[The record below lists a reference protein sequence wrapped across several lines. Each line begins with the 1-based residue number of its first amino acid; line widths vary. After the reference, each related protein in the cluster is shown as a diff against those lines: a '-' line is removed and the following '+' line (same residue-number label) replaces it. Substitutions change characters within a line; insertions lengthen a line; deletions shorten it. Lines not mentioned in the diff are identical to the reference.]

1 MSERYGHKDYQNKT
15 LESLARYLRRCRELN
30 DPAQAF
36 LEVTRELWGAG
47 HPYNRVHR
55 LGNGAEMPLD
65 MPFVCLR
72 VPTGG
77 GKTVIG
83 ARAIKVVRDE
93 LLDTDS
99 PLVLWLVPS
108 DAIRVQTLSV
118 MRDRSHPLAQVLVEE
133 LGPVEVLDG
142 EAAMNLR
149 PAMLNSGAV
158 IIVATIQSFRV
169 EKLEGRKVY
178 DNSGQLMDHFDF
190 IPQEVKNQFP
200 HGFPHSLANVLR
212 LRRPLVVVDEA
223 HNVRTGTSMET
234 LERFQPRA
242 VLELTATP
250 ETNPKENPS
259 NVLHSVSAAELK
271 AENMIKLPIV
281 LQPLAGFGEL
291 VASAIAMLGELQK
304 EADLERAATG
314 EYIRPI
320 MLLQAEPHDKDRPDA
335 LTVEVLAKA
344 LREEHHI
351 PEAQIAI
358 ATGEEHGL
366 KDVNLNLQDCLIRY
380 VVTQSALKE
389 GWDCPF
395 AYVLCT
401 MANLHSS
408 TAVEQILGRILR
420 MPKAERKTRPALNR
434 AYAFV
439 RSSHFCVAAEALRD
453 QLVRNSGFDRRE
465 AREFF
470 VPGEKQENLA
480 IDAKGRRVVK
490 VALPEVLAVEALP
503 AAARDCVVKHD
514 PEKREV
520 TLSGR
525 PTKAVLDALVA
536 AVEKEESKELLRA
549 AVAELAQ
556 HERIMAAPAER
567 GERFEV
573 PRMMLEWGGQ
583 VVSPDEAEWLE
594 AGWHLPLPPGPE
606 DLPTLE
612 SAQPADAVG
621 IVDVQDGKVITR
633 RMPELARELALIEVQ
648 ENWTPVRLA
657 AWLARN
663 IPHVD
668 LEPDEVSAYF
678 DAVVNGSQSR
688 FPLGRLVKERFE
700 LRRKIEARMKALR
713 HAARLCGF
721 QRTLFGADSQTK
733 VRVGGGYVF
742 TYDPDTYPCRS
753 ACPRS
758 KEFVKHY
765 YEQVGELDDEQNRE
779 EFRCAQ
785 IIDGL
790 AGVECWV
797 RNLERQPVHSFWLQ
811 TSTDKFYPDFVC
823 KLKNGKVLVVEY
835 KGLHLATTDDTKE
848 KERLGNLWADRSDGQ
863 CLFLLVKGPEELSRI
878 SESVGVVPGTT
889 PEKSTPLVLQGE

>member
-1 MSERYGHKDYQNKT
+1 MSDRYGHKDYQNKV
-15 LESLARYLRRCRELN
+15 LESLGRYLRRCREVN

-55 LGNGAEMPLD
+55 LSNDAEMPPD

-108 DAIRVQTLSV
+108 DAIRGQTLSV
-118 MRDRSHPLAQVLVEE
+118 MRDRSHPLAQVLAEE

-142 EAAMNLR
+142 EAALNLR

-158 IIVATIQSFRV
+158 VIVATIQSFRV
-169 EKLEGRKVY
+169 EKMEGRKVY

-223 HNVRTGTSMET
+223 HNVRTDTSMET

-250 ETNPKENPS
+250 ETDPNENPS

-281 LQPLAGFGEL
+281 LEALTGFAEVMAG
-291 VASAIAMLGELQK
+291 AIAMRGELEG
-304 EADLERAATG
+304 EAALERAATG
-314 EYIRPI
+314 EFIRPVL
-320 MLLQAEPHDKDRPDA
+320 LLQAEPHDQDRPDA
-335 LTVEVLAKA
+335 LTVEVLEQS

-351 PEAQIAI
+351 PKEQIAV
-358 ATGEEHGL
+358 ATGEERGL
-366 KDVNLNLQDCLIRY
+366 KDVDLNREDCPIRY

-395 AYVLCT
+395 AYVLCS

-439 RSSHFCVAAEALRD
+439 RSPHFCVAAEALRD
-453 QLVRNSGFDRRE
+453 QLVKSAGFDRRE

-470 VPGEKQENLA
+470 VPGERQAGLGL
-480 IDAKGRRVVK
+480 DAKGRRSVTVP
-490 VALPEVLAVEALP
+490 LPEVLLVEKLP
-503 AAARDCVVKHD
+503 AVARDCVAKYD

-525 PTKAVLDALVA
+525 PTKAAVEALIA
-536 AVEKEESKELLRA
+536 AVEQAESKELLRA
-549 AVAELAQ
+549 AAAELAR

-573 PRMMLEWGGQ
+573 PQMMLEWNGQ

-594 AGWHLPLPPGPE
+594 AGWRLPLPPGPE

-612 SAQPADAVG
+612 SSAPSEAVG
-621 IVDVQDGKVITR
+621 IVDVEDGKVITR
-633 RMPELARELALIEVQ
+633 RMPELAKELQLIEVQ
-648 ENWTPVRLA
+648 ENWTQVRLA

-668 LEPDEVSAYF
+668 LEPDEANAYL
-678 DAVVNGSQSR
+678 DAVLTGLQAR
-688 FPLGRLVKERFE
+688 RPLGRLVRERFE
-700 LRRKIEARMKALR
+700 LRRKLD
-713 HAARLCGF
+713 ARLKELR
-721 QRTLFGADSQTK
+721 QTARRREYQHILFGAESQTK
-733 VRVGGGYVF
+733 VRVGGGCVF
-742 TYDPDTYPCRS
+742 AYPTDYPCRTV
-753 ACPRS
+753 CPRS
-758 KEFVKHY
+758 KEFAKHY
-765 YEQVGELDDEQNRE
+765 YEQVGELDDAQNRE

-785 IIDGL
+785 IIDECD
-790 AGVECWV
+790 GVEWWV

-811 TSTDKFYPDFVC
+811 TSTDRFYPDFVC
-823 KLKNGKVLVVEY
+823 KLKRGKVLAVEY
-835 KGLHLATTDDTKE
+835 KGSHLATTDDTKE
-848 KERLGNLWADRSDGQ
+848 KERLGNLWADRSNGQ
-863 CLFLLVKGPEELSRI
+863 CLFLMVKGPAELDRI
-878 SESVGVVPGTT
+878 SAAVGAVPGAAGQAA
-889 PEKSTPLVLQGE
+889 PSLVLQGE